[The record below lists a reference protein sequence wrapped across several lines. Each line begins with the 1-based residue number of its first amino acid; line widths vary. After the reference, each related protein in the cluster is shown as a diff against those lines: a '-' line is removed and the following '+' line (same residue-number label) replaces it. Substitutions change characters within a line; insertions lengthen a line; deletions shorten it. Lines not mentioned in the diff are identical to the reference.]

1 MNFHDQGIIISKR
14 PFKERSSIVT
24 IFTRQHGI
32 YSGVLRQYN
41 KKTGDNLTEG
51 NLVDFF
57 WNARLHEHIGTA
69 KAELIKSY
77 NSQIMM
83 SKTKLYAFNSIVS
96 LLKMA
101 FCEREPHNNLF
112 PSLLAFMESL
122 KQAFSFAKYVKL
134 ELAIL
139 EESGYKLQLDK
150 CAVTGSRQNLQ
161 YVSPKSGRA
170 VSSQAGT
177 DYATKLLKLPGFLIE
192 NTEINKEAIHD
203 TFLLT
208 SYFFERYIF
217 LNKPPPPARLCFME
231 HLMQKERR

>member
-83 SKTKLYAFNSIVS
+83 SQTKLYAFNSIVS

-150 CAVTGSRQNLQ
+150 CAVNGSRQNLQ

-170 VSSQAGT
+170 VSSQAGA

-192 NTEINKEAIHD
+192 NTEINKEAIYD
-203 TFLLT
+203 SFLLT

-217 LNKPPPPARLCFME
+217 LNKPPPAARLCFME
-231 HLMQKERR
+231 HLMQKEQR